1 VYFPK
6 NRWLGQRFFF
16 KVLFFFFHFYDYF
29 YILNPIQM
37 LDTPQQQEVF
47 RQILDLNWEISHQET
62 ALQAQKNQLHSL
74 KMKLQDL
81 MGEENYNSFLELGQQ
96 MFKPKD

>member
-1 VYFPK
+1 
-6 NRWLGQRFFF
+6 
-16 KVLFFFFHFYDYF
+16 
-29 YILNPIQM
+29 M

-47 RQILDLNWEISHQET
+47 RQILDLNWEISHQEKE
-62 ALQAQKNQLHSL
+62 LQTRKNQLHTL

-81 MGEENYNSFLELGQQ
+81 MGEDNYNSFLELGHQ